1 LNDAR
6 TPSTTDEEVEFE
18 LDAVVVVVVAAVVV
32 VVDATVDAGGEPGP
46 TAVAAGAGT
55 AAGAGCCA
63 AVKHSTQSSSVR
75 PDAVTTFFLAL
86 ATWHLSQIFGAFFS
100 SAAGAAAEE
109 LIAALLLRNLC
120 VPSIAIGEGEFVLID
135 TNK

>member
-1 LNDAR
+1 L
-6 TPSTTDEEVEFE
+6 E
-18 LDAVVVVVVAAVVV
+18 LVAVAVVVAVVVVVAM
-32 VVDATVDAGGEPGP
+32 DAGGEPGP
-46 TAVAAGAGT
+46 TVAAAAAAGT

-100 SAAGAAAEE
+100 SAAGGAAE
-109 LIAALLLRNLC
+109 LIALGFEIRTLQSS
-120 VPSIAIGEGEFVLID
+120 PSILPLPHP
-135 TNK
+135 

>member
-1 LNDAR
+1 VA
-6 TPSTTDEEVEFE
+6 VVV
-18 LDAVVVVVVAAVVV
+18 AVVVVA
-32 VVDATVDAGGEPGP
+32 VDAGGEPGP
-46 TAVAAGAGT
+46 TVAAVAAAGT

-100 SAAGAAAEE
+100 SAAGGAAE
-109 LIAALLLRNLC
+109 LIALGFEIRTLQSS
-120 VPSIAIGEGEFVLID
+120 PSISILPLPHP
-135 TNK
+135 

>member
-1 LNDAR
+1 L
-6 TPSTTDEEVEFE
+6 E
-18 LDAVVVVVVAAVVV
+18 LVAVAVVVAVVVVVA
-32 VVDATVDAGGEPGP
+32 VDAGGEPGP
-46 TAVAAGAGT
+46 TVAAAAAAAGT

-100 SAAGAAAEE
+100 SAAGGAAE
-109 LIAALLLRNLC
+109 LIALGFEIRTLQSS
-120 VPSIAIGEGEFVLID
+120 PSILPLPHP
-135 TNK
+135 